1 MTEPLVS
8 IVMPLYNAEQFV
20 GEAVDSVLVQSHTNW
35 ELIIVDDCSTDA
47 SADIVRS
54 YSDPRIR
61 VLQHDCNRGAASAR
75 STALSRAAGDYIAF
89 FDSDDVWLVNKL
101 ERQLE
106 FMADAGAAMCFTS
119 YETIE
124 EDGAHR
130 NYVRV
135 PAQIDYK
142 GFLKNT
148 ITCSHTIAFDMAQI
162 SKDWLMAPT
171 GKCYDFPEDL
181 AVWLGVLKRG
191 FCAYGLDEVL
201 AKNRK
206 RSGSRSAD
214 KLKAVRRTWNQY
226 RQGEGMGVPY
236 SAYCLFWQLYHAVLK
251 RL

>member
-1 MTEPLVS
+1 
-8 IVMPLYNAEQFV
+8 MPLYNAEKFV
-20 GEAVDSVLVQSHTNW
+20 GEAIDSVLVQSYANW
-35 ELIIVDDCSTDA
+35 ELIVVDDGSTDA
-47 SADIVRS
+47 SPDIVRA

-61 VLQHDCNRGAASAR
+61 MVQHDCNKGVAAAR
-75 STALSRAAGDYIAF
+75 NTALSHASGDYLAF
-89 FDSDDVWLVNKL
+89 FDSDDVWLENKL

-106 FMADAGAAMCFTS
+106 FMADVRAAMCFTS

-135 PAQIDYK
+135 PAQIDYR

-148 ITCSHTIAFDMAQI
+148 ITCSHTVMFDRAHV
-162 SKDWLMAPT
+162 SKDKLMAPLE
-171 GKCYDFPEDL
+171 KNYDFPEDL
-181 AVWLGVLKRG
+181 AVWLGVLKQG
-191 FCAYGLDEVL
+191 FVAYGLDEVL

-226 RQGEGMGVPY
+226 RRGEGLNVPY
-236 SAYCLFWQLYHAVLK
+236 SMYCLFWQLYHAALK
-251 RL
+251 RV